1 MKSKILSVR
10 PKSLK
15 LGTCTKKYLMWLFA
29 KVNSREKSF
38 FGLFAKVYVH
48 EIQKFRNFLIPR
60 RILVVKVSDLKEVQ
74 ECFKL

>member
-1 MKSKILSVR
+1 MR
-10 PKSLK
+10 PKTLK
-15 LGTCTKKYLMWLFA
+15 LGTHMKKLLIWLFA
-29 KVNSREKSF
+29 KVNSREKSS

-48 EIQKFRNFLIPR
+48 EMQKFHDFLIPQ